1 MTTANDPVK
10 ALKAALTEKLRIDH
24 RLNPVTVLMEGSSIL
39 IEGMVEDI
47 ALKKRALLMAMGLS
61 GVEGVIDRLRVRPS
75 KPMTDAEIRDHFYSA
90 LSEEPTLQTCGIRAE
105 VKDGVVDI
113 EGTVGS
119 LTHKRL
125 AGVLAWWVPGTLDVI
140 NSLEV
145 SPPMADNEDE
155 ITDALRIV
163 LEKDRLVDASSI
175 TCSNKGYV
183 VTLKGVAVSDEVK
196 RAAEED
202 AWYLWGVNDVVNNI
216 RVVPARAHRLP

>member
-24 RLNPVTVLMEGSSIL
+24 QLNPVTVMMEGRSILMEGV
-39 IEGMVEDI
+39 VEDI
-47 ALKKRALLMAMGLS
+47 ALKKRALLLAMGLP
-61 GVEGVIDRLRVRPS
+61 GVEGVIDRLRVKPS

-90 LSEEPTLQTCGIRAE
+90 ISEEPTLQRGDIRAE

-125 AGVLAWWVPGTLDVI
+125 AGVLAWWIPGSLDVI

-175 TCSNKGYV
+175 TCSNEGYV
-183 VTLKGVAVSDEVK
+183 VTLDGVAVSDEVK
-196 RAAEED
+196 RAAEDD

-216 RVVPARAHRLP
+216 RVEPARAHRLP